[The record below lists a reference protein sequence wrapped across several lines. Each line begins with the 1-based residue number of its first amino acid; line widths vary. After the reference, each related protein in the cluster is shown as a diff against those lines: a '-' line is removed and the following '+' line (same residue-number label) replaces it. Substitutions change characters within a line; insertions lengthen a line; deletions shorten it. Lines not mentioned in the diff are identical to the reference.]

1 MMNNEA
7 ANEQREEESLK
18 RRPLPERGRIAGLD
32 YGKTRIGIALSDPGW
47 VLATP
52 WSVYQRRGAV
62 QDAAYFQKLVQQ
74 EQVVLFVL
82 GLPVHCDGT
91 ESEVSLEVREFGKW
105 LESVTRVPVV
115 YMDERFSTQTA
126 ETWLRTANLSRKER
140 QKRVDKLAAQII
152 LSSYLAILKR
162 GDAPPS
168 WSPSPLDDPSLDNE

>member
-52 WSVYQRRGAV
+52 WSVYRRRGAV

-126 ETWLRTANLSRKER
+126 ETWLRTANFSRKER